1 MSVIGNLTRFNQQ
14 NINNNF
20 NRDTLAY
27 AYAMETFRVRS
38 YIRGYHAYMD
48 IWSPEVGDQLIL
60 RREPENVVDV
70 NAVSVLTEM
79 DHVVGHLPKL
89 MARWVSKFLKR
100 LTNHGKVVVA
110 GKKVNRGGGYGLE
123 IPCEYEFEGDNFSC
137 NWLKDKMQYEKYDII
152 D

>member
-1 MSVIGNLTRFNQQ
+1 
-14 NINNNF
+14 
-20 NRDTLAY
+20 
-27 AYAMETFRVRS
+27 METLRVRL

-48 IWSPEVGDQLIL
+48 IWSPKVGDQLIL

-100 LTNHGKVVVA
+100 LTNHGKVVVTEM
-110 GKKVNRGGGYGLE
+110 KVNRGAGVNSRE
-123 IPCEYEFEGDNFSC
+123 ITSLLIS
-137 NWLKDKMQYEKYDII
+137 LKIKCSMKSMTW
-152 D
+152 